1 MQKLTLANITK
12 WDYFGIFK
20 LFTFY
25 LRGTD
30 AIMFLLYIFA
40 IINLLRKMPI
50 FAREWRETRK
60 SCFCSNICRRVVFLW
75 SYSTKSWNNA
85 SKLSLPI
92 YFLTQN
98 KQKKFPHVWK
108 LCSGFLVLDFDIQV
122 FNVFQF
128 LFSLNSLKS
137 LMTWLALGS
146 PDCSILWSWKSIS
159 SWILLITSFYWFLFH
174 SLISLTISMCPLPSA
189 IAWPSFP

>member
-1 MQKLTLANITK
+1 MPTQNVHMAARNVEWDFLCNLQTLWIMQKLTLANITK

-98 KQKKFPHVWK
+98 KPKEKFPHVRK
-108 LCSGFLVLDFDIQV
+108 LDFFD
-122 FNVFQF
+122 F
-128 LFSLNSLKS
+128 LQPDSYKLIFSVVL
-137 LMTWLALGS
+137 
-146 PDCSILWSWKSIS
+146 
-159 SWILLITSFYWFLFH
+159 
-174 SLISLTISMCPLPSA
+174 
-189 IAWPSFP
+189 